1 MSGGFDI
8 LQGNENK
15 VTQTQTTDVE
25 AELNGFYSYDRSF
38 QRHMYMQL
46 HSKPKN
52 DMKNNSNKMKLGN
65 FFVSYLWK
73 INVRV
78 FCVVL

>member
-25 AELNGFYSYDRSF
+25 AELNGYFSYDRRVTRVS
-38 QRHMYMQL
+38 L
-46 HSKPKN
+46 HG
-52 DMKNNSNKMKLGN
+52 LLRELHERLY
-65 FFVSYLWK
+65 F
-73 INVRV
+73 
-78 FCVVL
+78 